1 VSLLE
6 RSRSIAGRARHAV
19 VIRRQT
25 HGAVAQARTFVSG
38 RRGVTRVCWDLDNT
52 LADSGSLLRS
62 GKTLAEAIV
71 AAQPVPNMPE
81 FFRALQ
87 MALPD
92 ADHFVLSARLPSM
105 RLDTLAWLRGH
116 LGEADLAL
124 CLVPNPDAKMKV
136 WRSLAAAGPVVIVD
150 DLSFGHEG
158 DQPSVYAALVETA
171 RKSATAYVGLEE
183 IRQIA
188 GDRSEVAATVESVL
202 ASLGPRAPSAE
213 GDEHDELPLR
223 E

>member
-1 VSLLE
+1 V
-6 RSRSIAGRARHAV
+6 
-19 VIRRQT
+19 
-25 HGAVAQARTFVSG
+25 QARAFVSG

-87 MALPD
+87 IALPE
-92 ADHFVLSARLPSM
+92 ADHFLLSARLPSM
-105 RLDTLAWLRGH
+105 RPDTLAWLRGH
-116 LGEADLAL
+116 LGVTDMAL
-124 CLVPNPDAKMKV
+124 CLVPYPDAKTKV

-158 DQPSVYAALVETA
+158 DQPSVHVTLVEAA
-171 RKSATAYVGLEE
+171 RQSATAYVGLDE
-183 IRQIA
+183 IRRIA
-188 GDRSEVAATVESVL
+188 GDRSEVAATVESILV
-202 ASLGPRAPSAE
+202 ALGHRAASAE
-213 GDEHDELPLR
+213 DDERDELPLR

>member
-6 RSRSIAGRARHAV
+6 RSRSVAGRARHALV
-19 VIRRQT
+19 TRRQA
-25 HGAVAQARTFVSG
+25 HGAVAQARAFVSG
-38 RRGVTRVCWDLDNT
+38 RHGVTRICWDLDNT

-71 AAQPVPNMPE
+71 EAQPVQNMPE

-87 MALPD
+87 VALPD

-105 RLDTLAWLRGH
+105 RPDTLAWLQEH
-116 LGEADLAL
+116 LGNADLAL
-124 CLVPNPDAKMKV
+124 CLVPYPDAKTKV
-136 WRSLAAAGPVVIVD
+136 WRLLAAAGPVVIVD

-158 DQPSVYAALVETA
+158 AQPSVYAALTETA
-171 RKSATAYVGLEE
+171 RKSATAYVGLDE
-183 IRQIA
+183 IRRIA
-188 GDRSEVAATVESVL
+188 GDRSEVAAIVESVL
-202 ASLGPRAPSAE
+202 ASLGPRATSAE
-213 GDEHDELPLR
+213 DGDRDELPLK